1 MNPRDSIERSIVV
14 TQNGWSVSVLDQR
27 KLPWRV
33 ERIELTSAA
42 MAAQAIRE
50 MWVRGAP
57 LIGATA
63 AYGLCLALREDAS
76 DASLERNLA
85 LLIATRP
92 TAVNLRWALE
102 RLRASAQPH
111 AGEARVAAAYR
122 CAAAICE
129 DDVRSN
135 RAIGEHG
142 LALIRGFV
150 EPGRTVNVLTH
161 CNAGTLATVDVG
173 TALAPIYRAHE
184 LGIAVHVWVDETR
197 PRNQGALLTAHELG
211 RAGVAHTVITD
222 NAGGLLM
229 QRGEVD
235 LCLVGADRVTRNGDV
250 CNKIGTY
257 LKALAA
263 RDNEVPFYVAFP
275 FSTFDG
281 SLASG
286 RDIPIEERDPQE
298 VTSIGG
304 QAPTGELA
312 TVTLTRSRAVNPAF
326 DITPARL
333 VSAYVTDRGVLREM
347 ANCDFRSGKAA
358 QVPCENVTIS

>member
-1 MNPRDSIERSIVV
+1 VNPLHPIERSIAV
-14 TQNGWSVSVLDQR
+14 TDNGWSVSVLDQR
-27 KLPWRV
+27 QLPWRV
-33 ERIELTSAA
+33 ERVELTSAA

-85 LLIATRP
+85 LLLATRP

-102 RLRASAQPH
+102 RVRAGVQPH
-111 AGEARVAAAYR
+111 AECDRAAAAYF
-122 CAAAICE
+122 CAAAICDE
-129 DDVRSN
+129 DVRSN
-135 RAIGEHG
+135 RAIGEYG
-142 LALIRGFV
+142 LDLIRSAAK
-150 EPGRTVNVLTH
+150 PGATVNVLTH
-161 CNAGTLATVDVG
+161 CNAGALATVDLG

-184 LGIAVHVWVDETR
+184 LGIPLHVWVDETR
-197 PRNQGALLTAHELG
+197 PRNQGALLTAYELS

-229 QRGEVD
+229 QRGQVD
-235 LCLVGADRVTRNGDV
+235 LCLVGADCVTRNGDV

-263 RDNEVPFYVAFP
+263 RDNGVPFYAAFP

-281 SLASG
+281 SRASG
-286 RDIPIEERDPQE
+286 KDIPIEERGADE
-298 VTSIGG
+298 VASISG
-304 QAPTGELA
+304 QMRSGEVA
-312 TVTLTRSRAVNPAF
+312 TVMLTRSRAANPAF

-333 VSAYVTDRGVLREM
+333 ISAYLTDRGIIREI
-347 ANCDFRSGKAA
+347 AELG
-358 QVPCENVTIS
+358 I

>member
-1 MNPRDSIERSIVV
+1 MNPPDPLERSIVL
-14 TQNGWSVSVLDQR
+14 TSNGWSVSVLDQR
-27 KLPWRV
+27 QLPWRAARV
-33 ERIELTSAA
+33 ELTSAA

-63 AYGLCLALREDAS
+63 AYGLCLALREDPS
-76 DASLERNLA
+76 DASLERA
-85 LLIATRP
+85 VAMLLATRP
-92 TAVNLRWALE
+92 TAVNLRWALD

-111 AGEARVAAAYR
+111 AGAARIAAAYR
-122 CAAAICE
+122 CAAAICDE
-129 DDVRSN
+129 DVRSN

-142 LALIRGFV
+142 LALIRSAAK
-150 EPGRTVNVLTH
+150 PGLPVNVLTH
-161 CNAGTLATVDVG
+161 CNAGALATVDVG
-173 TALAPIYRAHE
+173 TALAPIYRAQE
-184 LGIAVHVWVDETR
+184 CGIPLHVWVDETR
-197 PRNQGALLTAHELG
+197 PRNQGALLTAYELA
-211 RAGVAHTVITD
+211 RAGIAHTVITD

-229 QRGEVD
+229 QRGAVD

-263 RDNEVPFYVAFP
+263 RDNDVPFYVAFP

-286 RDIPIEERDPQE
+286 RDITIEERDPQE
-298 VTSIGG
+298 VATISG
-304 QAPTGELA
+304 QTPTGELA
-312 TVTLTRSRAVNPAF
+312 TLTLTRSPAANPAF

-333 VSAYVTDRGVLREM
+333 VSAYVTERGVIRESADLNLRGGE
-347 ANCDFRSGKAA
+347 ALGAR
-358 QVPCENVTIS
+358 

>member
-1 MNPRDSIERSIVV
+1 MTLLDPAERTIVLA
-14 TQNGWSVSVLDQR
+14 QNGWSVSILDQR
-27 KLPWRV
+27 RLPWRI

-42 MAAQAIRE
+42 MAARAIRE

-63 AYGLCLALREDAS
+63 AYGLCLALREDPS

-85 LLIATRP
+85 LLAAARP

-102 RLRASAQPH
+102 RLHARVQAH
-111 AGEARVAAAYR
+111 AGAARVAAAYR
-122 CAAAICE
+122 CAAAICDE
-129 DDVRSN
+129 EVRSC

-142 LALIRGFV
+142 LELIRRAV
-150 EPGRTVNVLTH
+150 KPGMPVNVLTH
-161 CNAGTLATVDVG
+161 CNAGALATVGIG
-173 TALAPIYRAHE
+173 TALAPIYQACAS
-184 LGIAVHVWVDETR
+184 GIPVHVWVDETR
-197 PRNQGALLTAHELG
+197 PRNQGALLTAYELE
-211 RAGVAHTVITD
+211 RAGVAHTVISD

-263 RDNEVPFYVAFP
+263 SDNEVPFYVAFP
-275 FSTFDG
+275 FSTFDA
-281 SLASG
+281 SLESG
-286 RDIPIEERDPQE
+286 RDITIEERDADE
-298 VTSIGG
+298 VASISGPT
-304 QAPTGELA
+304 QTGEIA
-312 TVTLTRSRAVNPAF
+312 TVSLTQSRAANPAF

-333 VSAYVTDRGVLREM
+333 VSAYVTERGVSQKIADQESRQPHE
-347 ANCDFRSGKAA
+347 S
-358 QVPCENVTIS
+358 